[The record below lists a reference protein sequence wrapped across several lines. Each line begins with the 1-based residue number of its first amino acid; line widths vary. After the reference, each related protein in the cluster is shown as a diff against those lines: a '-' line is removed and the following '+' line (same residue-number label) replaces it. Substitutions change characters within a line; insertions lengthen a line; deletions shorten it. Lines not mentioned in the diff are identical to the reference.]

1 MDTSERLCDLQIL
14 TADYRSV
21 PQKGR
26 PPNHV
31 FRISVIAGKKM
42 HFDVAEKD
50 GELFA
55 AELETLAAIVRS
67 RAVRAQEIAAQ

>member
-1 MDTSERLCDLQIL
+1 MDTPEQLCDLEIL

-21 PQKGR
+21 PHKSD

-55 AELETLAAIVRS
+55 AELETLAAIIRS
-67 RAVRAQEIAAQ
+67 RAIRA